1 MVQKGTRGRP
11 QGFCDMLIGYAR
23 VSTVAQDPALQIAAL
38 EAVGVERL
46 YTDRPPG
53 NATRRPGLDRALDR
67 DAQRRQAQ
75 RQHRLH

>member
-11 QGFCDMLIGYAR
+11 QGFCDRLIGYAR

-46 YTDRPPG
+46 YTDRLPG
-53 NATRRPGLDRALDR
+53 NAARLLFCTLIRAEAAFFDRIAR
-67 DAQRRQAQ
+67 
-75 RQHRLH
+75 